1 MLISWRM
8 GFGVFGFFG
17 TVSKNV
23 LLSWS
28 WLLVSR
34 IQKHVKFHV
43 QLHMHVHVH
52 ILAYACTC
60 THTHRQQYEQYHT
73 DSLDR
78 RTKQKGQ
85 KPKEAV
91 KSLTTHSRIAPA
103 ARLEGVDS
111 GGGGTIYATP
121 PSRIRALTVCT
132 LLRAIRMLFQ
142 PEPPNPKRAPTPKA
156 RDSIRHGIT

>member
-8 GFGVFGFFG
+8 GFGVFRFFG

-28 WLLVSR
+28 WLLVIAYRSMSSFMSR
-34 IQKHVKFHV
+34 YMCMYMYTF
-43 QLHMHVHVH
+43 LPMHVHVH
-52 ILAYACTC
+52 I
-60 THTHRQQYEQYHT
+60 HFRQQYEQYHT

-111 GGGGTIYATP
+111 GGGGYHIYIYILFVFCFWGGGRKMH
-121 PSRIRALTVCT
+121 S
-132 LLRAIRMLFQ
+132 AISA
-142 PEPPNPKRAPTPKA
+142 PPNLE
-156 RDSIRHGIT
+156 DEG

>member
-111 GGGGTIYATP
+111 GGGVPYIYICIYPHTP
-121 PSRIRALTVCT
+121 YLCT
-132 LLRAIRMLFQ
+132 LWVVLQ
-142 PEPPNPKRAPTPKA
+142 DDNKRV
-156 RDSIRHGIT
+156 

>member
-111 GGGGTIYATP
+111 GGGYHIYICIHTCNTP
-121 PSRIRALTVCT
+121 TLVCYVSGSISESPFQVIGFRFASCLDVHFSRFGYRV
-132 LLRAIRMLFQ
+132 
-142 PEPPNPKRAPTPKA
+142 
-156 RDSIRHGIT
+156 

>member
-1 MLISWRM
+1 
-8 GFGVFGFFG
+8 
-17 TVSKNV
+17 
-23 LLSWS
+23 
-28 WLLVSR
+28 
-34 IQKHVKFHV
+34 
-43 QLHMHVHVH
+43 MHVHVH

-111 GGGGTIYATP
+111 GGGGGTIYIYNAP
-121 PSRIRALTVCT
+121 AHAMLHGMALHT
-132 LLRAIRMLFQ
+132 
-142 PEPPNPKRAPTPKA
+142 
-156 RDSIRHGIT
+156 HGIYSNSSGQTNKL

>member
-111 GGGGTIYATP
+111 GGGYHIY
-121 PSRIRALTVCT
+121 IYIICVLFLGGRAENAFC
-132 LLRAIRMLFQ
+132 
-142 PEPPNPKRAPTPKA
+142 N
-156 RDSIRHGIT
+156 